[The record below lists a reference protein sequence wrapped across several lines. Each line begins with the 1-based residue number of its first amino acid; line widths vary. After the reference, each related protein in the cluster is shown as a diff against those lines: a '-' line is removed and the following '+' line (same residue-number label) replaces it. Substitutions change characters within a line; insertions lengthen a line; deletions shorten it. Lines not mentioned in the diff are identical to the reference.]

1 MCYLPQMLHSGCYLV
16 KTLFN
21 VIYLSMLLSGDV
33 IYWRCY
39 LRVLLFT

>member
-21 VIYLSMLLSGDV
+21 VIYL
-33 IYWRCY
+33 RCY
-39 LRVLLFT
+39 LVEMLFIGDAI